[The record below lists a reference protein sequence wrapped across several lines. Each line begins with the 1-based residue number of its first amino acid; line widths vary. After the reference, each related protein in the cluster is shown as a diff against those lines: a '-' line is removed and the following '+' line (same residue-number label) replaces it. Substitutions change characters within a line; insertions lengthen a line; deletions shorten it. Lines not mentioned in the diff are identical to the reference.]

1 MRWDRGNIK
10 TLQVDVEGKSEVWH
24 SGKSSYET
32 GEREHYAALH
42 IEVDCKPKAILS
54 YLVTLSMESNFRF

>member
-1 MRWDRGNIK
+1 MRWDRGNFLQ

-24 SGKSSYET
+24 SWKSRYET

-42 IEVDCKPKAILS
+42 IEVDCKPQSDPVIS
-54 YLVTLSMESNFRF
+54 CYFVNGIEF